1 MANFNGQTAVI
12 TGGAQGI
19 GLATAKRFI
28 NDGCEVMIWDIDK
41 KLGMDAA
48 KEKCFESGL
57 AFGRYFSG

>member
-48 KEKCFESGL
+48 KELNCHFRS
-57 AFGRYFSG
+57 